1 MIRDPYKKFTRSM
14 RVEEHCDSDALD
26 PNPGICEIQTSSHH
40 ISTCNSRHQSQS
52 IIAMARFVEFDV
64 NRMDKANANL
74 YRQAIEI
81 KKLRLKCDSS
91 LETCKCLV
99 MIDTDV
105 TTVIACAFYQLTTL
119 VFIEVICVKTLHQ
132 GHGQAIMK
140 HIISTYQTLR
150 IHLISLDCVIKF
162 TTR

>member
-1 MIRDPYKKFTRSM
+1 MFRKTSILKQNEWSRYPRFAKHKMQFYSTKCNFT
-14 RVEEHCDSDALD
+14 
-26 PNPGICEIQTSSHH
+26 PHH
-40 ISTCNSRHQSQS
+40 IITSHQH
-52 IIAMARFVEFDV
+52 VELGH
-64 NRMDKANANL
+64 RMDKANADL

-140 HIISTYQTLR
+140 HIISTYQTLQ